1 MVLAACGPTGPSSSG
16 PSAGQS
22 AKIVIGQS
30 DEEATLDP
38 NITNSNNWRNVLLNM
53 YDALTARDK
62 QNKLVGQLAE
72 SWTTTSPTTWVFK
85 IRKGVKFH
93 NGDPLDASDV
103 KFTLDRVRDPELKS
117 LQAPYIASYD
127 SVQVVDPYTIQIT
140 TKTPDPF
147 VADNLQ
153 LVPIASQ
160 KYVTSKDKAALGN
173 TENGTGPYKL
183 TEWVKGDHM
192 TLAASNDYW
201 QGAPKIGTVV
211 FRVIPEASALFA
223 ALRTGE
229 VDIALSVPPDSA
241 KQVTGAE
248 GFEIKTVPSQ
258 RSFFVVLDS
267 AVKPLNDVRVRQALN
282 YAVDKQAITA
292 GLLLGYADPIPSLL
306 GPMYLGDDKSLKPY
320 PYDPAKAK
328 QLLAAAGYPDGF
340 SLTLNAY
347 SGQYPKDKE
356 VAQAVAG
363 MLEKVGVKVNLSVRE
378 WGTFINEYRLHNLSP
393 AYFISFG
400 LPIWDYSQA
409 FRSYLTTLN
418 PASYYRDAEL
428 ERMSRESLTIVDA
441 AQREKLLVQINGRIY
456 NDAAFIFLYLG
467 RTIFGVSKKVQ
478 WEPRT
483 DERVWLYDVSMK

>member
-1 MVLAACGPTGPSSSG
+1 MP
-16 PSAGQS
+16 
-22 AKIVIGQS
+22 

-38 NITNSNNWRNVLLNM
+38 SITNSNNWRNVLLNM
-53 YDALTARDK
+53 YDALTTRNKDG
-62 QNKLVGQLAE
+62 KLVGQIAE
-72 SWTTTSPTTWVFK
+72 SWTAVDPTTWVFT
-85 IRKGVKFH
+85 IRKGIKFH
-93 NGDPLDASDV
+93 SGDPLEASDV

-117 LQAPYIASYD
+117 LQAPYIQSYD
-127 SVQVVDPYTIQIT
+127 SVKVLDPYKVEIK
-140 TKTPDPF
+140 TKTADPF

-173 TENGTGPYKL
+173 TENGSGPYRL
-183 TEWVKGDHM
+183 SEWVKGDHM
-192 TLAASNDYW
+192 TLTANKDYW
-201 QGAPKIGTVV
+201 QGAPKIATVV
-211 FRVIPEASALFA
+211 FRVIPEPSAMFA

-229 VDIALSVPPDSA
+229 IDIALTVPPDSA
-241 KQVTGAE
+241 KQAGASDV
-248 GFEIKTVPSQ
+248 FDIKTVPSQ
-258 RSFFVVLDS
+258 RSFFIVLDNS
-267 AVKPLNDVRVRQALN
+267 VKPLDDKRVRQALN
-282 YAVDKQAITA
+282 YAVDKDSITK

-306 GPMYLGDDKSLKPY
+306 GPMYLGTDSSQKPY

-328 QLLAAAGYPDGF
+328 QLLTEAGYPNGF

-363 MLEKVGVKVNLSVRE
+363 MLEKVGIKVNLTVRE
-378 WGTFINEYRLHNLSP
+378 WGTFINEYRLHNLAP

-418 PASYYRDAEL
+418 PASYYRDADI
-428 ERMSRESLTIVDA
+428 ERKSRESLTVVDTA
-441 AQREKLLVQINGRIY
+441 KREALLKEINSQIY

-467 RTIFGVSKKVQ
+467 RTIYGVSKKVS

-483 DERVWLYDVSMK
+483 DERVWLYEVSMK

>member
-1 MVLAACGPTGPSSSG
+1 
-16 PSAGQS
+16 
-22 AKIVIGQS
+22 
-30 DEEATLDP
+30 
-38 NITNSNNWRNVLLNM
+38 
-53 YDALTARDK
+53 
-62 QNKLVGQLAE
+62 
-72 SWTTTSPTTWVFK
+72 
-85 IRKGVKFH
+85 
-93 NGDPLDASDV
+93 
-103 KFTLDRVRDPELKS
+103 
-117 LQAPYIASYD
+117 
-127 SVQVVDPYTIQIT
+127 
-140 TKTPDPF
+140 
-147 VADNLQ
+147 
-153 LVPIASQ
+153 
-160 KYVTSKDKAALGN
+160 
-173 TENGTGPYKL
+173 
-183 TEWVKGDHM
+183 
-192 TLAASNDYW
+192 
-201 QGAPKIGTVV
+201 
-211 FRVIPEASALFA
+211 VIPEASALFA

-258 RSFFVVLDS
+258 RSFFVALDN

-282 YAVDKQAITA
+282 YAVDKQAITS

-306 GPMYLGDDKSLKPY
+306 GPMYLGDDKTLKPY